1 MSSSKP
7 RLKSNEKFMKTILSI
22 FLLTFSGLAIAQP
35 AGFTKVENN
44 AALEKEI
51 EAHSAKLISITS
63 DFVQEKTMDYLD
75 EVIVSKGKFWYK
87 RENNLRWQY
96 NEPFEYVIGIR
107 DGQFSIKDQGKVRVF
122 DVVSNPA
129 FKELN
134 DLILSIA
141 KGNLIQDNRFSMEAF
156 ENETSYFLK
165 LTPKDAN
172 MKKFIQQTDLY
183 ISKEDG
189 VATKVIMRESDTDYT
204 IISFVNRHL
213 NDAISDSVFDIK

>member
-1 MSSSKP
+1 
-7 RLKSNEKFMKTILSI
+7 MKIVFTIF
-22 FLLTFSGLAIAQP
+22 FLAFNWLAFSQP
-35 AGFTKVENN
+35 AGFTKVENS

-51 EAHSAKLISITS
+51 EAHSAKLISMAS
-63 DFVQEKTMDYLD
+63 DFVQEKTMAYLD

-96 NEPFEYVIGIR
+96 NEPFEYVIGIKN
-107 DGQFSIKDQGKVRVF
+107 GQFSIKDQGKVRVF
-122 DVVSNPA
+122 DVTSNPA

-141 KGNLIQDNRFSMEAF
+141 KGNLIQDNRFAMEAF
-156 ENETSYFLK
+156 EDKTTYFLK

-213 NDAISDSVFDIK
+213 NDAISDTVFDIK

>member
-1 MSSSKP
+1 
-7 RLKSNEKFMKTILSI
+7 MKIVFTMF
-22 FLLTFSGLAIAQP
+22 FLAFNWLAFSQP
-35 AGFTKVENN
+35 TGFTKVENS

-63 DFVQEKTMDYLD
+63 DFIQEKTMAYLD

-87 RENNLRWQY
+87 RDNNLRWQY
-96 NEPFEYVIGIR
+96 NEPFEYVIGIKN
-107 DGQFSIKDQGKVRVF
+107 GQFSIKDQGKVRVF
-122 DVVSNPA
+122 DVSSNPA

-141 KGNLIQDNRFSMEAF
+141 KGNLIQDNRFAMEAF
-156 ENETSYFLK
+156 EDKTTYFLK

-183 ISKEDG
+183 ISKQDG

-213 NDAISDSVFDIK
+213 NDAISDTVFDIK